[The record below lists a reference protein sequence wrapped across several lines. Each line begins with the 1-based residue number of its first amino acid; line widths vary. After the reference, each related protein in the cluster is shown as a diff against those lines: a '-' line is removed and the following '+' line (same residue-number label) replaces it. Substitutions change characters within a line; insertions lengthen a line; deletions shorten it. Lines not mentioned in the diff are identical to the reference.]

1 MCGRYY
7 LEELSHIEWDA
18 LLRQIDQDYK
28 KGEIFPTNQVPII
41 TAPKR
46 IEISTWGFP
55 NFRTPKGTVINAR
68 SETAQ
73 EKVMFRRAFAETR
86 CVIPTSG
93 FYEWDQHKKTAQG
106 KKQKLLFL
114 PAGQTD
120 LFLAGL
126 WRMFS
131 GEIRFVI
138 LTREANPSVAPYH
151 DRMPII
157 LEPEEIE
164 DWLMSTEMA
173 QAKIYDE
180 GPDLRAYPVNG

>member
-28 KGEIFPTNQVPII
+28 KGEIFPTNQVTIF
-41 TAPKR
+41 TAHKR

-93 FYEWDQHKKTAQG
+93 FYEWD
-106 KKQKLLFL
+106 
-114 PAGQTD
+114 
-120 LFLAGL
+120 
-126 WRMFS
+126 
-131 GEIRFVI
+131 
-138 LTREANPSVAPYH
+138 
-151 DRMPII
+151 
-157 LEPEEIE
+157 
-164 DWLMSTEMA
+164 
-173 QAKIYDE
+173 
-180 GPDLRAYPVNG
+180 